1 MSDPRINDA
10 VALMRDYADR
20 TGLVSR
26 RSPRRYLWTDAF
38 AVCNFLGLARATGDE
53 AFTQLALQLVDQ
65 VHRTLGRHRP
75 DDTRKGWISG
85 LSEREGAAHPTQGG
99 LRIGKERPERR
110 PDEVFDEQ
118 LEWDRDGQYFHY
130 LTKWMHALD
139 QVTRATGQAQYALW
153 ARELAQT
160 AEHAF
165 GYQPSARSQAPRIYW
180 KMSIDLTRPLVPA
193 MGQHDPLDGYVT
205 FLQLRATAAQLPRA
219 VREPTLDAGL
229 GHLATMIE
237 GGQWATDDPLGIG
250 GLLIDAHRL
259 HELRRQGAPVDEGL
273 IGDLLTAALTGLRH
287 YEQRGEHA
295 LPIEYR
301 LAFRELGLVI
311 GLHAVERMWQ
321 AGADRDAAAP
331 THPELRA
338 RLEALRQYLPLAGEI
353 ESFWREPEH
362 RCATTWVEHRDIND
376 VMLATSLAPDG
387 FLVLSPPPGR

>member
-1 MSDPRINDA
+1 
-10 VALMRDYADR
+10 
-20 TGLVSR
+20 
-26 RSPRRYLWTDAF
+26 
-38 AVCNFLGLARATGDE
+38 
-53 AFTQLALQLVDQ
+53 
-65 VHRTLGRHRP
+65 
-75 DDTRKGWISG
+75 
-85 LSEREGAAHPTQGG
+85 
-99 LRIGKERPERR
+99 
-110 PDEVFDEQ
+110 
-118 LEWDRDGQYFHY
+118 
-130 LTKWMHALD
+130 
-139 QVTRATGQAQYALW
+139 
-153 ARELAQT
+153 
-160 AEHAF
+160 
-165 GYQPSARSQAPRIYW
+165 
-180 KMSIDLTRPLVPA
+180 
-193 MGQHDPLDGYVT
+193 
-205 FLQLRATAAQLPRA
+205 
-219 VREPTLDAGL
+219 
-229 GHLATMIE
+229 MIE